1 MSKYYDGRGNRVPSP
16 RDDDGGITTA
26 TVVAAICILLS
37 IVMTVAYV
45 RTKAALDAKVTE
57 EREAVKA
64 EAERQKELTR
74 LTSQDSMSE
83 IVTDDG
89 HRIRLYVET
98 DPDTGRQYVIA
109 HSDEGGVGICERP
122 THEG

>member
-16 RDDDGGITTA
+16 RDDDGGSITA
-26 TVVAAICILLS
+26 KVVAVVCILLTV
-37 IVMTVAYV
+37 VMTVAYV
-45 RTKAALDAKVTE
+45 RMRAALDARIAE

-89 HRIRLYVET
+89 HRIRLYVEP
-98 DPDTGRQYVIA
+98 DPDTGRELVVGY
-109 HSDEGGVGICERP
+109 SDEGGVGICERP
-122 THEG
+122 QHEG